1 MFYHYPLFGREI
13 PDNEL
18 FGSAFQYSVC
28 WPFGVAGLTQL
39 FAVAVDY
46 YHGFMGGFGDILL
59 FYGGGEKESLKIWL
73 AINGLNLLLRIFIDY
88 VTIKRAV

>member
-1 MFYHYPLFGREI
+1 MFYQYPLFGREI

-39 FAVAVDY
+39 FAAAVDY
-46 YHGFMGGFGDILL
+46 YHDFMGGFRDILL
-59 FYGGGEKESLKIWL
+59 FYGGGEKEL
-73 AINGLNLLLRIFIDY
+73 INSERF
-88 VTIKRAV
+88 

>member
-1 MFYHYPLFGREI
+1 MFYQYSLFGREI

-46 YHGFMGGFGDILL
+46 YHGFLGGFGDILL
-59 FYGGGEKESLKIWL
+59 FYGGGEKESLIRPTVQNRL
-73 AINGLNLLLRIFIDY
+73 AAGKKSDGGMS
-88 VTIKRAV
+88 